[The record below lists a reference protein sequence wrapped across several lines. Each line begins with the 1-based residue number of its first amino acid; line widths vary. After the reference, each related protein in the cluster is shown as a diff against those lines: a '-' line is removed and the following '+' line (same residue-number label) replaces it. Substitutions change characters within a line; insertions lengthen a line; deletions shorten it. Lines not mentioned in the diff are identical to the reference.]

1 MIRDRSMGFALVLV
15 LIFASAAASAD
26 ETLTVLSPVSYKDGI
41 TVRDAVKAECDLLE
55 KVPAYIE
62 EFAKKKNSVKLTA
75 DIAGAKGRVL
85 KVQITDVGER
95 GGPGAKSLT
104 ITGELRDNG
113 KVIGT
118 ITAQRTSMGGP
129 WGFGGVCRSL
139 QRCART
145 LGKDVATWLEEPAMD
160 VKLTN

>member
-1 MIRDRSMGFALVLV
+1 MIRDRSTSFVLTLV

-26 ETLTVLSPVSYKDGI
+26 ESLTILSPVSFKDGI

-55 KVPAYIE
+55 KVPGYIE
-62 EFAKKKNSVKLTA
+62 EFAKKNASVKLAA
-75 DIAGAKGRVL
+75 DVAGAKGRVL

-95 GGPGAKSLT
+95 GGPSAKSLT
-104 ITGELRDNG
+104 ITGELRENG

-118 ITAQRTSMGGP
+118 ITARRTSMGGP

-139 QRCART
+139 QRCAKT
-145 LGKDVATWLEEPAMD
+145 LGKDVAAWLEKPAMD